1 MLAGEAV
8 YWIHIGDFMGG
19 IVRGVGTGLVVIECL
34 AWWLLTALAAW
45 DGYFLC
51 VADGVGFAAALIWWC
66 WAVGAVYC
74 IGSLLI
80 GGGNSGNG
88 PGLFR

>member
-1 MLAGEAV
+1 
-8 YWIHIGDFMGG
+8 MGG
-19 IVRGVGTGLVVIECL
+19 IVQGVGTGLVVIKCL

-45 DGYFLC
+45 DRYFLG
-51 VADGVGFAAALIWWC
+51 VAGGVGSAAALVWWC
-66 WAVGAVYC
+66 WAVWAVYW

-80 GGGNSGNG
+80 GGGDSGNG